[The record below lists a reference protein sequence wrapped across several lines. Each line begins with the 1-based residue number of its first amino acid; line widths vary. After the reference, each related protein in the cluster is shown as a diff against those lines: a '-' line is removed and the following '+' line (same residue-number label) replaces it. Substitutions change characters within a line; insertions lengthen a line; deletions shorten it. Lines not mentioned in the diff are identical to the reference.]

1 MTHSSF
7 PRLSPE
13 EAVADIFDGATV
25 AFSGFGNVGAA
36 KVVPRALAAQSAQA
50 THER

>member
-13 EAVADIFDGATV
+13 EAVAHISDGATV

-36 KVVPRALAAQSAQA
+36 KVIPRPLPPWRASS
-50 THER
+50 T